1 MNGMQELILIGV
13 LVVALGYDL
22 KHHRVPNILTASAL
36 LLGLGLHLS
45 MQGLEGLLLSVAG
58 CVTGLL
64 LFLPFYI
71 RQGMGAGDVKLMAA
85 IGALVAVPNIFYVAA
100 GTLISGALVALF
112 ILLLRGG
119 IAQYLGRYFQMMKTL
134 AVCGQLVYLSPE
146 AGSASVSR
154 FPYVTA
160 IAAGTVLMMSSTGML
175 TGLASISLRGMAQ

>member
-1 MNGMQELILIGV
+1 MQELILTGV

-22 KHHRVPNILTASAL
+22 KQHRVPNILTASAL

-71 RQGMGAGDVKLMAA
+71 RQGMGAGDVKLIAA

-100 GTLISGALVALF
+100 GTLVSGALVALF

-119 IAQYLGRYFQMMKTL
+119 IAQYLGRYLQMMKTL